1 MSEHNRHAN
10 PSVTL
15 GIEEEFFLI
24 DPDTRDL
31 LHDPDPRIFE
41 AGAASSG
48 PHGVV
53 HEFLRSQIETNTEVC
68 ASVTDLR
75 EALKTTRRLVVGAAQ
90 TYGAEVM
97 AASTH
102 PFAAWESQ
110 LPTANQRY
118 EDFAVIYQ
126 ETVRRLVVNGMHV
139 HAGFGDAD
147 SRVRVMTALRR
158 YLPLLNALS
167 GSSPFNDGRES
178 GFKCGRLNLFE
189 ALPRTS
195 IPGPLYSRAE
205 FDALIAEYQRLAFIG
220 DSSEIWWDIRPS
232 NKYPTVELRICDVCP
247 RMEDALCIAA
257 IYACLVHMLLRQHH
271 ANELPPEPPTEIIVE
286 NKWLAQRYGML
297 AFLGDT
303 RRGGR
308 VDIAEEIEAL
318 VEELTEDARALGCEN
333 ELRHSL
339 TIVREGANA
348 DEQIDLYRLRR
359 LEGATER
366 EALHAVVD
374 LVVEQTGKGLNA

>member
-1 MSEHNRHAN
+1 MSQNGTDSELT
-10 PSVTL
+10 VTL
-15 GIEEEFFLI
+15 GIEEEFFLT
-24 DPDTRDL
+24 DPETRDL

-41 AGAASSG
+41 AGAASAG

-53 HEFLRSQIETNTEVC
+53 QEFLRTQIETNTEVC
-68 ASVTDLR
+68 GSVTDLR
-75 EALKTTRRLVVGAAQ
+75 EALKATRRLVVGAARK
-90 TYGAEVM
+90 YGAEVM

-118 EDFAVIYQ
+118 EDFAVIFQ

-147 SRVRVMTALRR
+147 SRIRVMTALRR

-167 GSSPFNDGRES
+167 GSSPFNDGRET

-189 ALPRTS
+189 AMPRTS
-195 IPGPLYSRAE
+195 LPGPLYSRAD

-220 DSSEIWWDIRPS
+220 DGGEIWWDIRPS
-232 NKYPTVELRICDVCP
+232 HKYPTVELRICDVCP

-257 IYACLVHMLLRQHH
+257 IYASLIRMLLRQYH
-271 ANELPPEPPTEIIVE
+271 ANELPVEPPTEIIVE

-308 VDIAEEIEAL
+308 IDIAEEIEAL
-318 VEELTEDARALGCEN
+318 VEKLAEDARALGCED

-339 TIVREGANA
+339 TIVREGASA

-359 LEGATER
+359 LEGASEP
-366 EALHAVVD
+366 EALRAVVD
-374 LVVEQTGKGLNA
+374 LVVGQTAAGVEA